1 MKMKLNVKD
10 RINIGAMMPKKA
22 GLQDLLI
29 VKGINEKI
37 NFNQDEVKLLQF
49 KSINKNGT
57 LTWNKNIEEKEI
69 GLSDIELNFLKD
81 RISELDRNKEITLD
95 MVDTISKIKD
105 L

>member
-1 MKMKLNVKD
+1 
-10 RINIGAMMPKKA
+10 MPKKA